1 MISFSWV
8 TAESFRHQADFYV
21 AEEPKIMKRRS
32 CLGVILAGAAGA
44 SKLGAAVA
52 PRPIQLFCELVVD
65 PKREQEMLNHFEKVF
80 RPEAKKHPGY
90 IDLKMLKL
98 RSTIDGPAPAAKYR
112 FELTFVSEE
121 LRQKWIASADHQRV
135 WPGIENTLSDKKFG
149 ILLYD
154 VY

>member
-1 MISFSWV
+1 
-8 TAESFRHQADFYV
+8 
-21 AEEPKIMKRRS
+21 MKRRS

-44 SKLGAAVA
+44 TRLRAADA

-90 IDLKMLKL
+90 VDLKMLKL
-98 RSTIDGPAPAAKYR
+98 RSAIAGPAPTAKYR
-112 FELTFVSEE
+112 FELTFASEE
-121 LRQKWIASADHQRV
+121 LRQKWIASAEHQRV
-135 WPGIENTLSDKKFG
+135 WPGIENTLSDKNFA
-149 ILLYD
+149 IVLYD